1 MANGSADGVCV
12 LYRPT
17 AGWYSQGSQVSH
29 AKGAVEMMLGC
40 SPVAFFHPHP
50 PCCCGCTNYTEG
62 ALILFSGQERLGF
75 LLKAEGKKT
84 P

>member
-1 MANGSADGVCV
+1 MEMLTVNPWQIHGSADGVCV

-50 PCCCGCTNYTEG
+50 P
-62 ALILFSGQERLGF
+62 
-75 LLKAEGKKT
+75 LLLWLYKLY
-84 P
+84 